1 MYSFGV
7 TLPRAGLF
15 SDLITDAFIIAIIGF
30 VINISQA
37 KLLAKKN
44 SYAVHPDQVRIHP
57 ILDYSYC
64 KTLEESDTSYWCQLY
79 FLYPSFDC
87 YTRVYVCVCVVYTY
101 SMYTGA

>member
-57 ILDYSYC
+57 ILDYSYF
-64 KTLEESDTSYWCQLY
+64 KTLDISYWCQ
-79 FLYPSFDC
+79 C
-87 YTRVYVCVCVVYTY
+87 
-101 SMYTGA
+101 